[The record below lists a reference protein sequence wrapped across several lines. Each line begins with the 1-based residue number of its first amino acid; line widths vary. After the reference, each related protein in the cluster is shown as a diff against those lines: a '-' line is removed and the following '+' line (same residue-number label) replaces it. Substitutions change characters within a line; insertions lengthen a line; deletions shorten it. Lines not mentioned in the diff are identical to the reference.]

1 MTRLP
6 IQDTAPLKAEG
17 YRAKHPRVLVQAN
30 VCRHFD
36 ELART
41 CAGNLETGGIVIG
54 QYRGPHVEICEF
66 TAAGPDDLRGFAH
79 FIKQDESH
87 GRRARQL
94 WKASGRTITNMG
106 EWHSHPAG
114 GVSPSFQDHQ
124 TWLGQVRLTGRPM
137 VFVLVAPGEWGVFLG
152 SPAPSR
158 PTLVRLAIRQRGMT
172 GVVFGTIT
180 SILKDPDNRY
190 RLVPR

>member
-6 IQDTAPLKAEG
+6 IQDTARLKADG
-17 YRAKHPRVLVQAN
+17 YRAKHSKVLVQAK

-36 ELART
+36 ELARK
-41 CAGNLETGGIVIG
+41 CAGDRETGGIILG

-66 TAAGPDDLRGFAH
+66 TSAGPRDIRGLAC

-87 GRRARQL
+87 SRRARQL

-124 TWLGQVRLTGRPM
+124 TWLSQIRLTGRPL
-137 VFVLVAPGEWGVFLG
+137 VFVLVAPGEWGIFLG
-152 SPAPSR
+152 SPLTSR
-158 PTLVRLAIRQRGMT
+158 PTLHRLAIRQHSMT
-172 GVVFGTIT
+172 GVVFGMPP
-180 SILKDPDNRY
+180 SIVKDPDNRY
-190 RLVPR
+190 RLSLR